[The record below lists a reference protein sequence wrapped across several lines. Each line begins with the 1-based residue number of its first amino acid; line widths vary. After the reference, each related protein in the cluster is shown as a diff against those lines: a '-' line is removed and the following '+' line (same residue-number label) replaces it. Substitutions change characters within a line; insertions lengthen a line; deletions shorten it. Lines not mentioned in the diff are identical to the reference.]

1 MEARRGQPVPRS
13 PLLAGDAA
21 PGVGW
26 GKTQRGRPGRPGG
39 QGAVRERGA
48 GQAARRGRQGPEA
61 GRPPRGPRLPG
72 GSSSSSSCSSS
83 PSDARRPAAAAA
95 AAAATP
101 PRAARGDEPS
111 PAPLRL
117 PPRLRPPRCCR
128 LRPLPTVR
136 TWSPRT
142 RARLPLPEAGAEGR
156 RAGAEAGGRRGEG
169 GARRGGC
176 LGRSGLLMAAVRGPG
191 AK

>member
-1 MEARRGQPVPRS
+1 MDLPTQLPWRASTPQAVSTAQRTRPVHP
-13 PLLAGDAA
+13 
-21 PGVGW
+21 
-26 GKTQRGRPGRPGG
+26 
-39 QGAVRERGA
+39 
-48 GQAARRGRQGPEA
+48 
-61 GRPPRGPRLPG
+61 
-72 GSSSSSSCSSS
+72 
-83 PSDARRPAAAAA
+83 
-95 AAAATP
+95 ATP
-101 PRAARGDEPS
+101 QEAVAAFPQATARNTTQYPS
-111 PAPLRL
+111 NLGHTCIL
-117 PPRLRPPRCCR
+117 HVRLRPPRCCR

-176 LGRSGLLMAAVRGPG
+176 LGRSGLLMAAARGPG